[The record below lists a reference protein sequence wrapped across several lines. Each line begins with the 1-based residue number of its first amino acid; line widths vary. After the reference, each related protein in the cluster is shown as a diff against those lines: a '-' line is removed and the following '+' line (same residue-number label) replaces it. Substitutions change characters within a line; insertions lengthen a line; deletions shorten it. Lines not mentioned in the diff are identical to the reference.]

1 MKESWG
7 TNIFGTV
14 ISLVVFTNLNIVGEK
29 MKAKQKQVVER
40 ARVNR
45 AFSRFMGLGKKL
57 LQRTRPPCPL
67 EQSQFSP
74 ET

>member
-7 TNIFGTV
+7 TNIFGTF

-29 MKAKQKQVVER
+29 MKAKQKQVVEK

-45 AFSRFMGLGKKL
+45 AFSRFMGLGKK
-57 LQRTRPPCPL
+57 TFTKDKTPM
-67 EQSQFSP
+67 SP
-74 ET
+74 

>member
-29 MKAKQKQVVER
+29 MKAKQKQVVEKV
-40 ARVNR
+40 RVNR

-57 LQRTRPPCPL
+57 LQRTRPLCP
-67 EQSQFSP
+67 P
-74 ET
+74 